1 MPAGRTNKFARAR
14 QHLRSTHLDE
24 KIQMLSEIPTNNT
37 GTFFV
42 VEPDVFETIPAVC
55 APLDL
60 TADDA
65 SLVGKDTSGL
75 FDNAGNSLAESPPG
89 DTSYILGPMVSVYFP
104 DGEYSAIGYI
114 QKDTRKVINLARI
127 PGTVSGWGVGGN
139 VEGFTSYSQL
149 TV

>member
-37 GTFFV
+37 STFFV
-42 VEPDVFETIPAVC
+42 VEPDVFETIPAVT

-60 TADDA
+60 EADDA
-65 SLVGKDTSGL
+65 ALLGKDTSGL
-75 FDNAGNSLAESPPG
+75 FDGLGNSLAAAPPG

-104 DGEYSAIGYI
+104 DGDYSAIGYI
-114 QKDTRKVINLARI
+114 LSLIHI
-127 PGTVSGWGVGGN
+127 
-139 VEGFTSYSQL
+139 
-149 TV
+149 